1 MKLIVLPAVLLFCVC
16 QCLPVTCE
24 VCPHHLFLSQKDLD
38 RLGPKKGSVRP
49 VLGTEEDQQALW
61 DNLDIIDVF
70 ATDHGEIF
78 ASYKALIYDTCHLH
92 RATFPQLLCL
102 TCVPV
107 ILRYTRNQV
116 NIYCTDDS
124 RVLGCDT
131 LLEV

>member
-78 ASYKALIYDTCHLH
+78 ASYKALIYDTYHLH
-92 RATFPQLLCL
+92 KA
-102 TCVPV
+102 
-107 ILRYTRNQV
+107 
-116 NIYCTDDS
+116 
-124 RVLGCDT
+124 T
-131 LLEV
+131 LLDMCASNSVLYKEPSEYLLY

>member
-49 VLGTEEDQQALW
+49 ILGTEEDQQALW

-70 ATDHGEIF
+70 ATDHGEIL
-78 ASYKALIYDTCHLH
+78 ASYKALMYDTYHL
-92 RATFPQLLCL
+92 RKAMFPQLLCL
-102 TCVPV
+102 SCVPV

-116 NIYCTDDS
+116 TIYCTDDS
-124 RVLGCDT
+124 RVLGCDA
-131 LLEV
+131 LLVG

>member
-49 VLGTEEDQQALW
+49 VLGTDEDQQALW

-78 ASYKALIYDTCHLH
+78 AFYRALIYDNYHLH
-92 RATFPQLLCL
+92 KAVFPQLLCL
-102 TCVPV
+102 TCVCQQFCV
-107 ILRYTRNQV
+107 IQ
-116 NIYCTDDS
+116 
-124 RVLGCDT
+124 GPK
-131 LLEV
+131 

>member
-1 MKLIVLPAVLLFCVC
+1 
-16 QCLPVTCE
+16 VTCE

-78 ASYKALIYDTCHLH
+78 ATDHGQIFTSYKVLIYDTYLH
-92 RATFPQLLCL
+92 KATFPQLLCW
-102 TCVPV
+102 TCVPAF
-107 ILRYTRNQV
+107 LCCTRNRV
-116 NIYCTDDS
+116 NIYCADDS
-124 RVLGCDT
+124 CVLVCDT
-131 LLEV
+131 FLEG